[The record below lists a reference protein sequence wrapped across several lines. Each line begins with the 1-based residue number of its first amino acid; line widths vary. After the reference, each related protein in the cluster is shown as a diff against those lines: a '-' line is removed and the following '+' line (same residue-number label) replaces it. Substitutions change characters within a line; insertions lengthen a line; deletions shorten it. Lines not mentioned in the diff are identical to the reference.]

1 MANRPAVYSSCTAQ
15 TCTVVPISS
24 HSNKGPLFVRQLY
37 HVFLL
42 RISPRIFQ
50 KKNPNN
56 VARLEPATF
65 HITVR
70 CYTATPYPLSII
82 KSYNNRK
89 KSLKNHLKS
98 CQNCLKSCQNCL
110 KSYKILKKPLKM
122 T

>member
-15 TCTVVPISS
+15 TCTVVTISS
-24 HSNKGPLFVRQLY
+24 HSNEGPLFVRQLY

-56 VARLEPATF
+56 VVRLEPATF

-89 KSLKNHLKS
+89 KSLKNHLKP

-110 KSYKILKKPLKM
+110 KSHKFL
-122 T
+122 